1 MKKFFK
7 ALALVLALAL
17 VIGVVPAQATSAK
30 VKAKKTL
37 YVDGAKGT
45 STDGK
50 LTSGYKSRV
59 AIYKL
64 AGDTKAIAKEHTYK
78 AVIKSGDSVTKTKK
92 YVYAADLGK
101 SVVEIFKDGE
111 TLGTSVIT
119 VKKNATADT
128 LTITGLED
136 GQEVVC
142 GVETTVTLP
151 RKGVDSDERRL
162 FVDDKEVTAVEGQ
175 PRVYKVTFTKSGD
188 HKVRFEAFQSEELD
202 AVTTPAKEIT
212 VKAVMPKPVSAKQV
226 SATKFA
232 ATFEGNMEGLITDK
246 DITNQMIYYM
256 IANEPVVTGVVKSVT
271 VEKEVVTVEMYAAFN
286 NNETYYFKYGDAD
299 AVSFKTAINKLQY
312 VDKIEIVPAKA
323 YYITKTTSFDYKLY
337 NADGVE
343 LDKAA
348 IEVPTFTID
357 SDVAWFDGALAV
369 YFYGEGTATI
379 KASLIIGYDDVTNV
393 PDEKTATL
401 TITGVKQTA
410 ASVAS
415 KKYSFDGDL
424 SHETKALRLG
434 VDGTLVVEYTY
445 TDGEKSGEIKS
456 TDANVYIQSTDE
468 TKALVVLDEI
478 RPVQTGSA
486 TIVLYSVG
494 EDGAQGTSDD
504 YVVDA
509 FPITILEAN
518 HGKAAV
524 ATTSQNTL
532 NLNGSVSPADSVKVK
547 VTVTDLD
554 GNAYDSYRVSI
565 KQVDNNS
572 TYTGLTLTEVSNDS
586 TGIADGK
593 YEKALT
599 ITAPE
604 ADKNKTVRFTV
615 KVEEATGAHALIAE
629 TSLSVVV
636 GNYDPA
642 NANSYKLNASKTALD
657 ASIKNYGT
665 GNYNDS
671 ATITL
676 RKIYAVSGLEF
687 NCGPDTW
694 TLIDKLAN
702 IPVTESGANTI
713 KNYVVYSTPYGSAAP
728 GTYSSYFAETT
739 PDTEFTVN
747 NFNGTD
753 LADNR
758 AKAGTYSVT
767 GYHVV
772 YNTAASEGAA
782 TVYKVT
788 AKPSLGNAQ
797 VVVSRNDVAP
807 TLTILN
813 GKANALGTVLGL
825 TGYTAPSG
833 IAVNDYEKIF
843 KVTWEGKNTTD
854 HAARIVI
861 VPLTTSDYERD
872 TQTNAIFVKQLYVQV
887 SLNNA
892 SNATTDY
899 ATIKITVNKLFKDE

>member
-50 LTSGYKSRV
+50 LKSAIKSRV

-111 TLGTSVIT
+111 SLGTSVIT

-128 LTITGLED
+128 LTITGFED

-175 PRVYKVTFTKSGD
+175 PRVYKVAFTKAGD

-256 IANEPVVTGVVKSVT
+256 IASEPVVTGVVKSVK

-286 NNETYYFKYGDAD
+286 SNETYYFKYGDAD

-323 YYITKTTSFDYKLY
+323 YYITKTTSFDYKLF

-343 LDKAA
+343 LDKSA

-357 SDVAWFDGALAV
+357 SDVAWFDGDLAV

-379 KASLIIGYDDVTNV
+379 KASLIIGYDEETNV

-401 TITGVKQTA
+401 TITGIKQTA
-410 ASVAS
+410 ATVAS
-415 KKYSFDGDL
+415 KQYSFDGTL
-424 SHETKALRLG
+424 SHEAKTLRLSDTG
-434 VDGTLVVEYTY
+434 VLKVKYTY
-445 TDGEKSGEIKS
+445 TDGNNSGEIAS
-456 TDANVYIQSTDE
+456 TDASVYLQSTDE
-468 TKALVVLDEI
+468 TKVVIVNDVI
-478 RPVQTGSA
+478 TPVQTGSA

-494 EDGAQGTSDD
+494 EDGTKGTNDD

-509 FPITILEAN
+509 FPITILEAQ
-518 HGKAAV
+518 HGKSAT
-524 ATTSQNTL
+524 ATTSQPTL
-532 NLNGSVSPADSVKVK
+532 NKGYGSDAASVEVKV
-547 VTVTDLD
+547 VNLD
-554 GNAYDSYRVSI
+554 GKAYAGAVTI
-565 KQVDNNS
+565 TITQLDNNK
-572 TYTGLTLTEVSNDS
+572 TYTGLTLT
-586 TGIADGK
+586 TGAQTNPETGK
-593 YEKALT
+593 YVIPVDVSA
-599 ITAPE
+599 APA
-604 ADKNKTVRFTV
+604 ADSNKTVRFTV
-615 KVEEATGAHALIAE
+615 KVTDNANSNAVLTE
-629 TSLSVVV
+629 TSLSLVV
-636 GNYDPA
+636 GNYDVSK
-642 NANSYKLNASKTALD
+642 ANSYKLAASKTALE
-657 ASIKNYGT
+657 AGIKNYGD
-665 GNYNDS
+665 NAYLDS
-671 ATITL
+671 SAIVL
-676 RKIYAVSGLEF
+676 NKIYATSGLEF
-687 NCGPDTW
+687 KCGTVNDW
-694 TLIDKLAN
+694 TIVNNASE
-702 IPVTESGANTI
+702 IPVTQSAVAT
-713 KNYVVYSTPYGSAAP
+713 KDYVIVSTPYGTNSPAP
-728 GTYSSYFAETT
+728 YFAETT
-739 PDTEFTVN
+739 AGSVFTVK
-747 NFNGTD
+747 NFTDGT
-753 LADNR
+753 LLETNR

-772 YNTAASEGAA
+772 YNTAATENAVAVQKMTS
-782 TVYKVT
+782 KS
-788 AKPSLGNAQ
+788 SLGNAS
-797 VVVSRNDVAP
+797 VVVSRTDATASVE
-807 TLTILN
+807 ILN
-813 GKANALGTVLGL
+813 GKAQALGHIMGGDPAAYYTQGI
-825 TGYTAPSG
+825 TGVDALNK
-833 IAVNDYEKIF
+833 VF
-843 KVTWEGKNTTD
+843 KVTIDGLNTTD
-854 HAARIVI
+854 NAARIQI
-861 VPLTTSDYERD
+861 QPLAAAQYAYD
-872 TQTNAIFVKQLYVQV
+872 TQTHSIFVKE
-887 SLNNA
+887 
-892 SNATTDY
+892 
-899 ATIKITVNKLFKDE
+899 ITVHVALNSGAAIGTQYAVKKVTVGKLFKDE